1 MRYVV
6 EKIPVCIEV
15 TCGGS
20 RVIVVNIEILIF
32 SEEQK
37 RRILRDYYRDDR
49 PKSVCWAADPIR
61 KHLVVRGQ
69 VNVDI
74 EVRASEW
81 RKVTGHDSSG
91 KWFEDKCLL
100 GFNGVEVRRVD
111 LPLRATFWAVPL
123 LRIIIR
129 KE

>member
-1 MRYVV
+1 MHCAI
-6 EKIPVCIEV
+6 EKIPVWIEV

-37 RRILRDYYRDDR
+37 RRILTDYYRDDR

-61 KHLVVRGQ
+61 KHLVVQGQ

-74 EVRASEW
+74 EVRASCEKP
-81 RKVTGHDSSG
+81 RPRPV
-91 KWFEDKCLL
+91 L
-100 GFNGVEVRRVD
+100 
-111 LPLRATFWAVPL
+111 
-123 LRIIIR
+123 
-129 KE
+129 